1 LSKINEGGKNMEDWT
16 MDELRSCDNELKLE
30 LLEIDYVKGGD
41 DEE

>member
-1 LSKINEGGKNMEDWT
+1 MEDWT
-16 MDELRSCDNELKLE
+16 MDELRSYDDELKLE